1 MQIKDSNT
9 LGDELAKNNFNV
21 EITTEVRDYNNSCI
35 KNAPLSD
42 MLTLTNATTHL
53 LI

>member
-1 MQIKDSNT
+1 MQIKDSNN
-9 LGDELAKNNFNV
+9 LRDELALFFFNV

-42 MLTLTNATTHL
+42 MLTLTNATTHF